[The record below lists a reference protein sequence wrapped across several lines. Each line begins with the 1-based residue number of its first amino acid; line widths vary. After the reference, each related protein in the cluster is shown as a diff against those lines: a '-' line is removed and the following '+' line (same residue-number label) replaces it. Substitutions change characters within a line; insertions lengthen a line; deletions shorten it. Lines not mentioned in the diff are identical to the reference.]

1 LNNNSEFIFLGGEFM
16 EYNESNFF
24 YLKNTSIEKYYE
36 ALIRAEHVCEYFPM
50 VTKIIA
56 RKVIEAF
63 LKDIAEKYDMESNVA
78 AWQLV
83 NNIKLSQKFSLPE
96 EIYKYIEIILVN
108 AYEHSSYNHKI
119 KRISKHPIEIL
130 ETAHNVFCWYL
141 NITENQLIIPA
152 KNLNFK
158 APSTIEY
165 MQREIIRINNELIL
179 KENEINNLRQKLIE
193 QASHS
198 TNISDINN
206 TIIAVKEEKA
216 YLEKMQIILN
226 KKIEEQKKQVLYTE
240 KEYSTYIKKFDN
252 LSEKCN
258 ESQEL
263 IFGKE
268 SQLVKSE
275 IQKQEVRDLINK
287 LEEQDDSIKRIEQDL
302 EEELNILR
310 KAYEN
315 LVDLIKKYEDNLETI
330 EFSYDKDL
338 QKILEIQQ
346 KNIMI
351 KINFEDRIFNEN
363 IIAYSQNIVEARK
376 RALIFKEILND
387 QINKEIKYE
396 ILYKGFLNLAGKE
409 LRIIYILANSINT
422 TFNLLG
428 KSKELPSRSIED
440 KFLELINR
448 RLDELKNVND
458 DEIRLII
465 YYELI
470 KLAEISSGKVY
481 NRKHFI
487 QALDGVVDNAY
498 MFLSNK
504 IDFNGRINKIDAIAE
519 YYLKKIIAILKSR
532 NSGVQIG
539 SELVHR
545 ICKNITELRDNG
557 ENIVKK
563 KIYYGKFDLDTMS
576 EEMIKSAIKIH
587 PFEFLSIMI
596 SMGSSAEYTEFYA
609 IIFKIYNL
617 IEKRFSFNEREETF
631 VEGLP
636 NEYFIILM
644 FLSSKDDLM
653 NEKLQEGLLP
663 LLIMEIVNIQL
674 ILPNEIVN
682 LESYKEMINLWKQKQ
697 HKYSD
702 NYIEKEEKEK
712 ELKLLIQEKQM
723 LEVNHN
729 KLLNNYDTFTEK
741 YRSYEEEFKNII
753 INSDKRVLLPSF
765 RSYYELRNKKE
776 VAEKNINES
785 KDKFGAFKSMFSPG
799 VWKEKA
805 SRFVSESNMLEA
817 EKLLIE
823 EAKQKPYFQK
833 EYLVFAE
840 LEDQIEKIKKLINK
854 SEEDVKN
861 KNLVIENV
869 IEKISKIDKQLNT
882 IKDIYIDIE
891 DVYY

>member
-1 LNNNSEFIFLGGEFM
+1 M

-36 ALIRAEHVCEYFPM
+36 ALVRAEHVCEYFPI

-165 MQREIIRINNELIL
+165 MQKEIIRINNELIF

-226 KKIEEQKKQVLYTE
+226 QKIEEQKKQVLYTE

-302 EEELNILR
+302 EDELNILR

-363 IIAYSQNIVEARK
+363 ILAYSQNIVEAKK

-498 MFLSNK
+498 KFLSNK

-557 ENIVKK
+557 ENVVKK

-596 SMGSSAEYTEFYA
+596 SLGSSAAYAEFYA
-609 IIFKIYNL
+609 IIFRIYNL

-636 NEYFIILM
+636 NEYFMILM

-663 LLIMEIVNIQL
+663 LLIMEIVNIEL
-674 ILPNEIVN
+674 ILPNEIVK

-702 NYIEKEEKEK
+702 IYIEKEEKEN

-729 KLLNNYDTFTEK
+729 KLLNNHDAFTEK

-765 RSYYELRNKKE
+765 RNYYELRNKKE

-833 EYLVFAE
+833 EYLVFEE

-861 KNLVIENV
+861 KNLVIEN
-869 IEKISKIDKQLNT
+869 IMGKISKIDKQLNT